1 MRTPS
6 LPRRPAALAGALLLA
21 LLAGGCG
28 QKGPLYLP
36 DAPAA
41 QDAPAA
47 ADETEKKKDDGA
59 AR

>member
-6 LPRRPAALAGALLLA
+6 LPRRHAALAGALLLA
-21 LLAGGCG
+21 LLVGACG

-36 DAPAA
+36 DEPAK
-41 QDAPAA
+41 QDEP
-47 ADETEKKKDDGA
+47 EKEKKKDDGA